1 MFHMKRFTSKTQKKG
16 EYGEEICVQFL
27 KNNGYLIIDRNYTIP
42 VGEIDIIAGKNNII
56 HFIEVKS
63 VSRENSDNVSCETG
77 YNPAENVTR
86 EKIQK
91 CYKVIYQYKKSH
103 NVSCETQFDVYLV
116 YIDKRNIKHK
126 IERIENVF

>member
-1 MFHMKRFTSKTQKKG
+1 MFHMKRFTSETQKTG
-16 EYGEEICVQFL
+16 EYGEEICIQFL
-27 KNNGYLIIDRNYTIP
+27 KNNGYVVIDRNYTLPI
-42 VGEIDIIAGKNNII
+42 GEIDIIAKKNEII

-63 VSRENSDNVSCETG
+63 VSRENTDHISRETE